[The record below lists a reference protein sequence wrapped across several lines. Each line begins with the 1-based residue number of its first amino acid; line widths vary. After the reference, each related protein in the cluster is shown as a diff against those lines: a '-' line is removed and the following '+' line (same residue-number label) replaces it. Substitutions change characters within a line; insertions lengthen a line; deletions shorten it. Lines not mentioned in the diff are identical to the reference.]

1 MEYLI
6 LQGWPFQYVDAT
18 TVLLQICYQFGETVI
33 RCGMA
38 FVEPQADAF
47 PLFRGWAI

>member
-1 MEYLI
+1 MDYLI
-6 LQGWPFQYVDAT
+6 AQGLTFQFIDET
-18 TVLLQICYQFGETVI
+18 TVLMHLCYQFGETVI

-38 FVEPQADAF
+38 FVEPQTGAP